1 VTPLR
6 LGLLSTAKINEEIL
20 TSARGVDAVEIVAV
34 ASRDAERAEAY
45 ARLHGLSRAHGSY
58 EALLADD
65 DVDAVYV
72 PLPNG
77 LHHEWTMRALEAG
90 KHVLVEKPYSRRP
103 EEVVEAFE
111 LAAASGLVV
120 MEAFMY
126 RHHPQTQVVA
136 DVVAGGVLGKLRT
149 IRSTFVFR
157 LDRPADPRLDPA
169 LDGGALMDVGCYCVS
184 GSRLLAGEPVVV
196 HGEQVVGETG
206 VDIAFHGTLRFEDDV
221 VSQIDCSFV
230 LPRFQRLEA
239 VGEAGTLVVE
249 TPFRPDWGGAVFL
262 VQGGETTRIDVEEA
276 DLFAGELENF
286 AAVAAGTTAPL
297 LGGDEAL
304 GQARTIDALY
314 RSASEGRAIEL

>member
-126 RHHPQTQVVA
+126 R
-136 DVVAGGVLGKLRT
+136 GKLRT

-286 AAVAAGTTAPL
+286 AAVGAGTTAPL